1 MPITALPSPWVVG
14 TLGRAARAFLD
25 FLVES
30 GQTYW
35 QILPIGP
42 TGYGD
47 SPYQPFSSYGGNPYF
62 IDLDDLA
69 RQGLLQKEEYEGLD
83 WGSQPDRVDYSALYR
98 QRFPVL
104 RKAVERLWAGEEE
117 AVREFCQKEAR
128 WLEDYALF
136 MALKDR
142 FDGVPWQSWPEGL
155 RRRQPQALE
164 EGR

>member
-1 MPITALPSPWVVG
+1 MPITALPSPWGVG
-14 TLGRAARAFLD
+14 TLGRAARGFLD

-83 WGSQPDRVDYSALYR
+83 WGGQPGRVDYSALYR

-117 AVREFCQKEAR
+117 AVRAFCQKEAR

-142 FDGVPWQSWPEGL
+142 SGRRACAAVSPRLWRRPGASW
-155 RRRQPQALE
+155 RRS
-164 EGR
+164 

>member
-1 MPITALPSPWVVG
+1 MHMRSAGILMPITALPSPWGVG

-25 FLVES
+25 FLVER
-30 GQTYW
+30 GQTYC
-35 QILPIGP
+35 QFLPVRP
-42 TGYGD
+42 TGCGD

-104 RKAVERLWAGEEE
+104 RKAVSNY
-117 AVREFCQKEAR
+117 F
-128 WLEDYALF
+128 YACYN
-136 MALKDR
+136 
-142 FDGVPWQSWPEGL
+142 
-155 RRRQPQALE
+155 RRHTSTTCP
-164 EGR
+164 